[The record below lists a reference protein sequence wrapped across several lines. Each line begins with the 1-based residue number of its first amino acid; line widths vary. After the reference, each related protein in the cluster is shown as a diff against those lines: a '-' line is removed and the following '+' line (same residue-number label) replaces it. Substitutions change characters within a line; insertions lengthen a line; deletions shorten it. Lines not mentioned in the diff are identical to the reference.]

1 MDTDFLPLPDPDPVT
16 LREQL
21 LDQESE
27 LRRIARA
34 LHPGGHWEA
43 RCALRDAADL
53 LLRAGRTLAAERPPT
68 APHATPQRIH
78 AAR

>member
-1 MDTDFLPLPDPDPVT
+1 MDTDFLPPATPDAVQ

-21 LDQESE
+21 LDHETE

-53 LLRAGRTLAAERPPT
+53 LLQAGRTLAAELPPPPR
-68 APHATPQRIH
+68 AMPRQVH